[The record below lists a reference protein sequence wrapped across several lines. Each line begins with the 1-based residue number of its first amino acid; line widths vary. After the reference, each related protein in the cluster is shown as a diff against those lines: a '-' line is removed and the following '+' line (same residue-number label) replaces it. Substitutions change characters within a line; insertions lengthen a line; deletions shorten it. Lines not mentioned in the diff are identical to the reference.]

1 MHTKGLNTVIDN
13 SEIDYNPAKG
23 VEYLSEA
30 LDVQIS
36 DVGKIQ
42 RRPGYMK
49 KAAGDFQGSFNYL
62 NLSLVVSGD
71 SLYRVNPDYSTTL
84 VKSGLTGD
92 LYDFVG
98 VNEEVYY
105 VNGKEIGIVD
115 KDGEWKS
122 WSFTQ
127 YVGPV
132 ANKKFGQPPIG
143 HMITYHNARMYVAV
157 ENAVFYSEPFFY
169 SAFDYARGYIP
180 FSSRIRLLEAIPEG
194 LFVGTEKEIFFLKGT
209 VPQEFDIARVADY
222 PALIN
227 LSSNNMIDGSDL
239 LRGKGY
245 AGPCVIIPTTK
256 GICIGGRSE
265 IGYFNNISM
274 DRIEYPSTLYCSV
287 LAEKE
292 RILILINE

>member
-49 KAAGDFQGSFNYL
+49 KEAGDFHGGFNYL

-84 VKSGLTGD
+84 VKGGLTGD

-105 VNGKEIGIVD
+105 VNGSEIGIVD
-115 KDGEWKS
+115 RDGAWKS
-122 WSFTQ
+122 WSFDQ

-132 ANKKFGQPPIG
+132 TTKTFGQPPIG
-143 HMITYHNARMYVAV
+143 HLVTYHNSRMYVAV
-157 ENAVFYSEPFFY
+157 DNAVFYSEPFFY
-169 SAFDYARGYIP
+169 AAFDYARGFIP
-180 FSSRIRLLEAIPEG
+180 FASRIRLLKAVPDG
-194 LFVGTEKEIFFLKGT
+194 LFVGTEHEIYFLKGT
-209 VPQEFDIARVADY
+209 VPQEFAIERVADY

-227 LSSNNMIDGSDL
+227 RSSQNMIDGSDL
-239 LRGKGY
+239 LGGAAY
-245 AGPCVIIPTTK
+245 TGPCVVIPTTK
-256 GICIGGRSE
+256 GICIGGRSAS
-265 IGYFNNISM
+265 GYFNNISI
-274 DRIEYPSTLYCSV
+274 DRIEYPSALYCSV